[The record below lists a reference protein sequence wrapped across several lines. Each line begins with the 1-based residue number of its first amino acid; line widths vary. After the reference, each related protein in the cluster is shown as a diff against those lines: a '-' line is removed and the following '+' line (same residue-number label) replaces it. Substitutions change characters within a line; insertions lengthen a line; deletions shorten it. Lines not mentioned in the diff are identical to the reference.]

1 MTSYLFFRNAGRPWI
16 KFEPTEAVLAYRH
29 IRARIKEIDEHKLFR
44 MAGEI
49 IGIGIDETFL
59 AAKVR
64 TEECFA
70 DV

>member
-29 IRARIKEIDEHKLFR
+29 IRAGIKEIDKHKLFR

-49 IGIGIDETFL
+49 I
-59 AAKVR
+59 
-64 TEECFA
+64 
-70 DV
+70 